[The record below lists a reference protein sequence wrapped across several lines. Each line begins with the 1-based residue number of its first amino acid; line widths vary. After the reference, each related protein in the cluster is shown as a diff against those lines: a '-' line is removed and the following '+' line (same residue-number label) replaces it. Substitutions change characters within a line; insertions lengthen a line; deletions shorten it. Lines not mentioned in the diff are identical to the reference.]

1 MLFSKTELITMI
13 NIMITSP
20 KATSPY
26 QNLLLYKDLLESCG
40 VVFSQTNSGLSLYVK
55 DEYLFEVS
63 K

>member
-13 NIMITSP
+13 KAMIASP
-20 KATSPY
+20 KAASPY
-26 QNLLLYKDLLESCG
+26 QNLLYYKDLLESCG

-55 DEYLFEVS
+55 DECLFEVS

>member
-1 MLFSKTELITMI
+1 MLFSKSELITMI
-13 NIMITSP
+13 NTMITSP

-40 VVFSQTNSGLSLYVK
+40 VVFSQTNYGLSLYVK
-55 DEYLFEVS
+55 GECLFEVS

>member
-13 NIMITSP
+13 KAMITSP
-20 KATSPY
+20 NAPSPY
-26 QNLLLYKDLLESCG
+26 QNLLHYKDLLESCG
-40 VVFSQTNSGLSLYVK
+40 VVFSQTNCGLSLYVK

>member
-1 MLFSKTELITMI
+1 MI
-13 NIMITSP
+13 NTMITSP

-55 DEYLFEVS
+55 GECLFEVL
-63 K
+63 KQ